1 MRSRETPLEP
11 ASLHTILAPVMI
23 TLGIDVG
30 GTFTDLV
37 MRDSRTGELRSL
49 KTPTTPPT
57 YADGV
62 MNAIGRTGAAPDA
75 IADIAHGMTVATNTA
90 LEMNGAKLGVITTRG
105 FRDVLVVGRGNRTT
119 LYDIKAVG
127 PPPLVPRAR
136 ILEVDE
142 RMTAS
147 GEVHKPLDAAQVAMA
162 AKRLSEMA
170 VEAVAVCFL
179 HSYANPE
186 HERRAAKIVNEA
198 IPGVPVSVSSDIL
211 PEYREF
217 ERFSTTALNAYVG
230 PKVSQYLDRLANSLT
245 DENINAPL
253 RIMGSNGGTWSAA
266 AMAAEPVNAM
276 LSGPA
281 GGVTASVGIAR
292 LLEQP
297 NIITYDM
304 GGTSTDACLIRNY
317 AYGMTT
323 EGHVGMWPNRAPQ
336 IEIKTVGA
344 GGGSIAYLDP
354 GKFLNVGPRSAG
366 ALPGPACYGR
376 GGTEPTVTD
385 ANVVLGRFRPD
396 LALGGEIELDE
407 GAARAAVTTLGDE
420 LGLTAERTAEGIVRL
435 AVARMTATVKEIS
448 VMRGLDPRD
457 FTLFAYGGAG
467 PLHAAD
473 IAEEL
478 GITEIVIPPMPGAFS
493 AYGLL
498 TADTRYDITRTRL
511 TRLAET
517 TLEDLQGII
526 APLREEAR
534 ARLRS
539 DGFADDDIRL
549 QVFLDMRFVG
559 QAFEL
564 TTEMPETPANI
575 EEIAEAFQAV
585 YEERYAQSDT
595 APSEI
600 VSFRVVGFG
609 GSAPIALPERPDT
622 GDATPSATRQI
633 SFDGAFIDTPILQR
647 DRLPANLTIE
657 GPAII
662 EEEGATTVVP
672 PQFSATLDRR
682 GILVLK
688 RNGHG

>member
-1 MRSRETPLEP
+1 
-11 ASLHTILAPVMI
+11 MI

-37 MRDSRTGELRSL
+37 MRDSRTGEMRSL
-49 KTPTTPPT
+49 KTPTTPPHF
-57 YADGV
+57 ANGV
-62 MNAIGRTGAAPDA
+62 LTAIRLTNAAPGD
-75 IADIAHGMTVATNTA
+75 ITDIAHGMTVATNTA

-105 FRDVLVVGRGNRTT
+105 FRDVLVVGRGNRTS
-119 LYDIKAVG
+119 LYDIKAVR
-127 PPPLVPRAR
+127 PPPLVPRQR
-136 ILEVDE
+136 VLEVDE
-142 RMTAS
+142 RMT
-147 GEVHKPLDAAQVAMA
+147 GTGDVHLPLDEDQVAA
-162 AKRLSEMA
+162 ACKRLIEMG

-179 HSYANPE
+179 HSYANPD
-186 HERRAAKIVNEA
+186 HENCAAGIVRREM
-198 IPGVPVSVSSDIL
+198 PGIAVSASSEIL

-230 PKVSQYLDRLANSLT
+230 PKVSQYLDLLASGLT
-245 DENINAPL
+245 KGGINAPL
-253 RIMGSNGGTWSAA
+253 RIMGSNGGTWSAS
-266 AMAAEPVNAM
+266 AMAQEPVNAM

-281 GGVTASVGIAR
+281 GGVTASIGIAR
-292 LLEQP
+292 LLDIP

-317 AYGMTT
+317 EYGMTT

-344 GGGSIAYLDP
+344 GGGSIAYLAP

-366 ALPGPACYGR
+366 AIPGPACYGR

-396 LALGGEIELDE
+396 LALGGEIKLDQD
-407 GAARAAVTTLGDE
+407 AAREAVLSLGEE
-420 LGLTAERTAEGIVRL
+420 LGLTPERTAEGIVRL

-467 PLHAAD
+467 PLHAAA

-498 TADTRYDITRTRL
+498 TADTRYDVTRTRL
-511 TRLAET
+511 TRLSDI
-517 TLEDLQGII
+517 TLEDLQ
-526 APLREEAR
+526 ALLQPLREEAR
-534 ARLRS
+534 ERLRR
-539 DGFADDDIRL
+539 DGFDEDDIHL
-549 QVFLDMRFVG
+549 QVFLDIRFVG

-564 TTEMPETPANI
+564 TTPMPDAPHSLN
-575 EEIAEAFQAV
+575 EIAAAFQAV

-595 APSEI
+595 APAEI
-600 VSFRVVGFG
+600 VSFRVVGLG
-609 GSAPIALPERPDT
+609 KAPSVELPEHTGNATADIETRPVSFDSTFVETAIHHREALPVNASMP
-622 GDATPSATRQI
+622 
-633 SFDGAFIDTPILQR
+633 
-647 DRLPANLTIE
+647 

-662 EEEGATTVVP
+662 EEDGATTVVP
-672 PQFSATLDRR
+672 PGFNATLDRY
-682 GILVLK
+682 GILTLRRV
-688 RNGHG
+688 NHD

>member
-1 MRSRETPLEP
+1 
-11 ASLHTILAPVMI
+11 MI

-37 MRDSRTGELRSL
+37 MRDSRTGEMRSL
-49 KTPTTPPT
+49 KTPTTPPHF
-57 YADGV
+57 ADGV
-62 MNAIGRTGAAPDA
+62 LTAIRLTNTAPGN
-75 IADIAHGMTVATNTA
+75 ITDIAHGMTVATNTA

-105 FRDVLVVGRGNRTT
+105 FRDVLVVGRGNRTI
-119 LYDIKAVG
+119 LYDIKAVR
-127 PPPLVPRAR
+127 PPPLVPRQR
-136 ILEVDE
+136 VLEVDE
-142 RMTAS
+142 RMT
-147 GEVHKPLDAAQVAMA
+147 GTGDVHLALDEGQVAA
-162 AKRLSEMA
+162 ACKRLTEMG

-179 HSYANPE
+179 HSYANSD
-186 HERRAAKIVNEA
+186 HENRAAEIVRHEM
-198 IPGVPVSVSSDIL
+198 PGIAVSVSSEIL

-230 PKVSQYLDRLANSLT
+230 PKVSQYLDLLASGLT
-245 DENINAPL
+245 DGGINAPL

-266 AMAAEPVNAM
+266 AMAHEPVNTM

-281 GGVTASVGIAR
+281 GGVTASIGIAR
-292 LLEQP
+292 LLEIP

-317 AYGMTT
+317 EYGMTT

-344 GGGSIAYLDP
+344 GGGSIAYLAP
-354 GKFLNVGPRSAG
+354 GKFLNVGPRSSG
-366 ALPGPACYGR
+366 AIPGPACYGR

-396 LALGGEIELDE
+396 LALGGEIELDQDSAHTAV
-407 GAARAAVTTLGDE
+407 AALGEE
-420 LGLTAERTAEGIVRL
+420 LGLTPERTAEGIVRL

-457 FTLFAYGGAG
+457 FTLLAYGGAG
-467 PLHAAD
+467 PLHAAA

-498 TADTRYDITRTRL
+498 TADTRYDVTRTRL
-511 TRLAET
+511 TRLSNT
-517 TLEDLQGII
+517 TLEDLQ
-526 APLREEAR
+526 ALLEPLREEAR
-534 ARLRS
+534 ERLRR
-539 DGFADDDIRL
+539 DGFTEENIRL
-549 QVFLDMRFVG
+549 QVFLDIRFVG

-564 TTEMPETPANI
+564 TTPMPDAPETLD
-575 EEIAEAFQAV
+575 EIAAAFQAV

-595 APSEI
+595 APAEI
-600 VSFRVVGFG
+600 VSFRVVGLG
-609 GSAPIALPERPDT
+609 KAPSVELPEHT
-622 GDATPSATRQI
+622 GDASADIETRSV
-633 SFDGAFIDTPILQR
+633 SFDSTFVETAIHRREALRVETAMP
-647 DRLPANLTIE
+647 

-662 EEEGATTVVP
+662 EEDGATTVVP
-672 PQFSATLDRR
+672 PGFNATLDRF
-682 GILVLK
+682 GILTLRRVD
-688 RNGHG
+688 NG

>member
-1 MRSRETPLEP
+1 
-11 ASLHTILAPVMI
+11 MI

-37 MRDSRTGELRSL
+37 MRDSRTGEMRSL
-49 KTPTTPPT
+49 KTPTTPPHF
-57 YADGV
+57 ADGV
-62 MNAIGRTGAAPDA
+62 LTAIRLTNAAPGD
-75 IADIAHGMTVATNTA
+75 ITDIAHGMTVATNTA

-105 FRDVLVVGRGNRTT
+105 FRDVLVVGRGNRTI
-119 LYDIKAVG
+119 LYDIKAVR
-127 PPPLVPRAR
+127 PPPLVPRQR
-136 ILEVDE
+136 VLEVDE
-142 RMTAS
+142 RMT
-147 GEVHKPLDAAQVAMA
+147 GTGGVHLVLDEDQVVAAC
-162 AKRLSEMA
+162 KRLTEMG

-179 HSYANPE
+179 HSYANPD
-186 HERRAAKIVNEA
+186 HENRAAEIVQREMPGIA
-198 IPGVPVSVSSDIL
+198 ISISSEIL

-230 PKVSQYLDRLANSLT
+230 PKVSQYLDLLASGLT
-245 DENINAPL
+245 EGGIDAPL

-266 AMAAEPVNAM
+266 AMAQKPVNAM

-281 GGVTASVGIAR
+281 GGVTASIGIAR
-292 LLEQP
+292 LLDIP

-317 AYGMTT
+317 EYGMTT

-344 GGGSIAYLDP
+344 GGGSIAYLAP

-366 ALPGPACYGR
+366 AIPGPACYGR

-396 LALGGEIELDE
+396 LALGGEIELDQ
-407 GAARAAVTTLGDE
+407 GAARIAVAGLGEE
-420 LGLTAERTAEGIVRL
+420 LDLTPERTAEGIVRL

-467 PLHAAD
+467 PLHAAA

-498 TADTRYDITRTRL
+498 TADTRYDVTRTRL
-511 TRLAET
+511 TRLGNT
-517 TLEDLQGII
+517 TLKDLQ
-526 APLREEAR
+526 ALLEPLREEAR
-534 ARLRS
+534 ERLRR
-539 DGFADDDIRL
+539 DGFADDDIHL
-549 QVFLDMRFVG
+549 QVFLDIRFVG

-564 TTEMPETPANI
+564 TTPMPDAPKNLD
-575 EEIAEAFQAV
+575 EIATAFQAV

-595 APSEI
+595 GPSEI
-600 VSFRVVGFG
+600 VSFRVVGLG
-609 GSAPIALPERPDT
+609 TAPSVELPEHT
-622 GDATPSATRQI
+622 GDATAKIETRMV
-633 SFDGAFIDTPILQR
+633 SFDSDFMETIIHRREVLPVDTAMP
-647 DRLPANLTIE
+647 

-662 EEEGATTVVP
+662 EEDGATTVVP
-672 PQFSATLDRR
+672 PGFNATLDRF
-682 GILVLK
+682 GILILRRI
-688 RNGHG
+688 RND

>member
-1 MRSRETPLEP
+1 
-11 ASLHTILAPVMI
+11 MI

-37 MRDSRTGELRSL
+37 MRDSRTGEMRSL
-49 KTPTTPPT
+49 KTPTTPPHF
-57 YADGV
+57 ANGV
-62 MNAIGRTGAAPDA
+62 LTAIRLTNAAPSD
-75 IADIAHGMTVATNTA
+75 ITDIAHGMTVATNTA

-105 FRDVLVVGRGNRTT
+105 FRDVLVVGRGNRTS
-119 LYDIKAVG
+119 LYDIKAVR
-127 PPPLVPRAR
+127 PPPLVPRQR
-136 ILEVDE
+136 VLEVDE
-142 RMTAS
+142 RMT
-147 GEVHKPLDAAQVAMA
+147 GTGDVHLPLDEDQVAA
-162 AKRLSEMA
+162 ACKRLIEMG

-179 HSYANPE
+179 HSYANPD
-186 HERRAAKIVNEA
+186 HENCAAGIVRREM
-198 IPGVPVSVSSDIL
+198 PGIAVSASSEIL

-230 PKVSQYLDRLANSLT
+230 PKVSQYLDLLASGLT
-245 DENINAPL
+245 KGGINAPL
-253 RIMGSNGGTWSAA
+253 RIMGSNGGTWSAS
-266 AMAAEPVNAM
+266 AMAQEPVNAM

-281 GGVTASVGIAR
+281 GGVTASIGIAR
-292 LLEQP
+292 LLDIP

-317 AYGMTT
+317 EYGMTT

-344 GGGSIAYLDP
+344 GGGSIAYLAP

-366 ALPGPACYGR
+366 AIPGPACYGR

-396 LALGGEIELDE
+396 LALGGEIKLDQD
-407 GAARAAVTTLGDE
+407 AAREAVLSLGEE
-420 LGLTAERTAEGIVRL
+420 LGLTPERTAEGIVRL

-467 PLHAAD
+467 PLHAAA

-498 TADTRYDITRTRL
+498 TADTRYDVTRTRL
-511 TRLAET
+511 TRLSDI
-517 TLEDLQGII
+517 TLEDLQ
-526 APLREEAR
+526 ALLQPLREEAR
-534 ARLRS
+534 ERLRR
-539 DGFADDDIRL
+539 DGFDEDDIHL
-549 QVFLDMRFVG
+549 QVFLDIRFVG

-564 TTEMPETPANI
+564 TTPMPDAPHSLN
-575 EEIAEAFQAV
+575 EIAAAFQAV

-595 APSEI
+595 APAEI
-600 VSFRVVGFG
+600 VSFRVVGLG
-609 GSAPIALPERPDT
+609 KAPSVELPEHTGNATADIETRPVSFDSTFVETAIHRREALPVNASMP
-622 GDATPSATRQI
+622 
-633 SFDGAFIDTPILQR
+633 
-647 DRLPANLTIE
+647 

-662 EEEGATTVVP
+662 EEDGATTVVP
-672 PQFSATLDRR
+672 PGFNATLDRY
-682 GILVLK
+682 GILTLRRV
-688 RNGHG
+688 NHD

>member
-1 MRSRETPLEP
+1 
-11 ASLHTILAPVMI
+11 MI

-37 MRDSRTGELRSL
+37 MRDSRTGEMRSL
-49 KTPTTPPT
+49 KTPTTPPHF
-57 YADGV
+57 ADGV
-62 MNAIGRTGAAPDA
+62 LTAIRLTNAAPGD
-75 IADIAHGMTVATNTA
+75 ITDIAHGMTVATNTA

-105 FRDVLVVGRGNRTT
+105 FRDVLVVGRGNRTI
-119 LYDIKAVG
+119 LYDIKAVR
-127 PPPLVPRAR
+127 PPPLVPRQR
-136 ILEVDE
+136 VLEVDE
-142 RMTAS
+142 RMT
-147 GEVHKPLDAAQVAMA
+147 GTGGVHLVLDEDQVVAAC
-162 AKRLSEMA
+162 KRLTEMG

-179 HSYANPE
+179 HSYANPD
-186 HERRAAKIVNEA
+186 HENRAAEIVQREMPGIA
-198 IPGVPVSVSSDIL
+198 ISISSEIL

-230 PKVSQYLDRLANSLT
+230 PKVSQYLDLLASGLT
-245 DENINAPL
+245 EGGIDAPL

-266 AMAAEPVNAM
+266 AMAQKPVNAM

-281 GGVTASVGIAR
+281 GGVTASIGIAR
-292 LLEQP
+292 LLDIP

-317 AYGMTT
+317 EYGMTT

-344 GGGSIAYLDP
+344 GGGSIAYLAP

-366 ALPGPACYGR
+366 AIPGPACYGR

-396 LALGGEIELDE
+396 LALGGEIELDQ
-407 GAARAAVTTLGDE
+407 GAARIAVAGLGEE
-420 LGLTAERTAEGIVRL
+420 LDLTPERTAEGIVRL

-467 PLHAAD
+467 PLHAAA

-498 TADTRYDITRTRL
+498 TADTRYDVTRTRL
-511 TRLAET
+511 TRLGNT
-517 TLEDLQGII
+517 TLKDLQ
-526 APLREEAR
+526 ALLEPLREEAR
-534 ARLRS
+534 ERLRR
-539 DGFADDDIRL
+539 DGFADDDIHL
-549 QVFLDMRFVG
+549 QVFLDIRFVG

-564 TTEMPETPANI
+564 TTPMPDAPKNLD
-575 EEIAEAFQAV
+575 EIATAFQAV

-595 APSEI
+595 GPSEI
-600 VSFRVVGFG
+600 VSFRVVGLG
-609 GSAPIALPERPDT
+609 TAPSVELPEHT
-622 GDATPSATRQI
+622 GDATAKIETRMV
-633 SFDGAFIDTPILQR
+633 SFDSDFMETIIHRREVLPVDTATP
-647 DRLPANLTIE
+647 

-662 EEEGATTVVP
+662 EEDGATTVVP
-672 PQFSATLDRR
+672 PGFNATLDRF
-682 GILVLK
+682 GILILRRI
-688 RNGHG
+688 RND

>member
-1 MRSRETPLEP
+1 
-11 ASLHTILAPVMI
+11 MI

-119 LYDIKAVG
+119 LYDIKAVR

-147 GEVHKPLDAAQVAMA
+147 GQVHKPLDAAQVAMA
-162 AKRLSEMA
+162 AKRLSEMG
-170 VEAVAVCFL
+170 VEAIAVCFL
-179 HSYANPE
+179 HSYANSD
-186 HERRAAKIVNEA
+186 HERRAAEIVSQA
-198 IPGVPVSVSSDIL
+198 MPGIPVSVSSDIL

-230 PKVSQYLDRLANSLT
+230 PKVSQYLDRLASGLT

-281 GGVTASVGIAR
+281 GGVTASVGISR
-292 LLEQP
+292 LLERP

-304 GGTSTDACLIRNY
+304 GGTSTDACLIRDY

-354 GKFLNVGPRSAG
+354 GNFLNVGPRSAG

-407 GAARAAVTTLGDE
+407 DAARAAVTTLGNE
-420 LGLTAERTAEGIVRL
+420 LELSAERTAEGIVRL

-498 TADTRYDITRTRL
+498 TADTRYDVTRTRL

-526 APLREEAR
+526 EPLREEAR
-534 ARLRS
+534 ERLRR
-539 DGFADDDIRL
+539 DGFKDDDIRL

-585 YEERYAQSDT
+585 YKERYAQSDT

-609 GSAPIALPERPDT
+609 GSAPVALPERSDG

-647 DRLPANLTIE
+647 DRLPAGRTIK

-662 EEEGATTVVP
+662 EEAGATTVVP
-672 PQFSATLDRR
+672 PQFSATLDRQ

>member
-1 MRSRETPLEP
+1 
-11 ASLHTILAPVMI
+11 MI

-37 MRDSRTGELRSL
+37 MRNSRTGEMRSL
-49 KTPTTPPT
+49 KTPTTPPHF
-57 YADGV
+57 ANGV
-62 MNAIGRTGAAPDA
+62 LTAIRLTNTPPGDITG
-75 IADIAHGMTVATNTA
+75 IAHGMTVATNTA

-105 FRDVLVVGRGNRTT
+105 FRDVLVVGRGNRTI
-119 LYDIKAVG
+119 LYDIKTVR
-127 PPPLVPRAR
+127 PPPLVPRQR

-142 RMTAS
+142 RMT
-147 GEVHKPLDAAQVAMA
+147 GTGDVHLALDEDQVVGAC
-162 AKRLSEMA
+162 KRLLEMG

-179 HSYANPE
+179 HSYANPD
-186 HERRAAKIVNEA
+186 HENRAAEIVRCEM
-198 IPGVPVSVSSDIL
+198 PGISISVSSEIL

-230 PKVSQYLDRLANSLT
+230 PKVSQYLELLASGLT
-245 DENINAPL
+245 EGGINAPL
-253 RIMGSNGGTWSAA
+253 RIMGSNGGTWSAS
-266 AMAAEPVNAM
+266 AMAQEPVNAM

-281 GGVTASVGIAR
+281 GGVTASIGIAR
-292 LLEQP
+292 LLDMP

-317 AYGMTT
+317 EYGMTT

-336 IEIKTVGA
+336 IEINTVGA
-344 GGGSIAYLDP
+344 GGGSIAYLAP
-354 GKFLNVGPRSAG
+354 GKFLNVGPRSSG

-396 LALGGEIELDE
+396 LALGGEIKLDQD
-407 GAARAAVTTLGDE
+407 AARAAVANLGAE
-420 LGLTAERTAEGIVRL
+420 LGLTPERTAEGIVRL

-467 PLHAAD
+467 PLHAAA

-478 GITEIVIPPMPGAFS
+478 GITEIVIPPMPGVFS

-498 TADTRYDITRTRL
+498 TADTRYDVTRTRL
-511 TRLAET
+511 TRLGDI
-517 TLEDLQGII
+517 TLEGLQGLLE
-526 APLREEAR
+526 PLRDEAR
-534 ARLRS
+534 ERLRR
-539 DGFADDDIRL
+539 DGFAEGDINL
-549 QVFLDMRFVG
+549 QVFLDIRFVG

-564 TTEMPETPANI
+564 TTPMPDAPQSLN
-575 EEIAEAFQAV
+575 EIAAAFQAV

-595 APSEI
+595 APAEI
-600 VSFRVVGFG
+600 VSFRVVGLG
-609 GSAPIALPERPDT
+609 KAPSVELPQHT
-622 GDATPSATRQI
+622 GDATADMNTRPV
-633 SFDGAFIDTPILQR
+633 SFDSTFVETAIHHRGALLVNTAMP
-647 DRLPANLTIE
+647 

-662 EEEGATTVVP
+662 EEDGSTTVVP
-672 PQFSATLDRR
+672 PGFSATLDGF
-682 GILVLK
+682 GILTLRK
-688 RNGHG
+688 MNHD

>member
-1 MRSRETPLEP
+1 
-11 ASLHTILAPVMI
+11 MI

-105 FRDVLVVGRGNRTT
+105 FRDVLVVGRGNRTA
-119 LYDIKAVG
+119 LYDIKAVR

-170 VEAVAVCFL
+170 VEAVAVCFP
-179 HSYANPE
+179 HSYANPD
-186 HERRAAKIVNEA
+186 HERRAAEIVSQGM
-198 IPGVPVSVSSDIL
+198 PGVPVSVSSDIL

-230 PKVSQYLDRLANSLT
+230 PKVSQYLDRLASGLT
-245 DENINAPL
+245 DQNIEAPL

-292 LLEQP
+292 LLERP

-407 GAARAAVTTLGDE
+407 DAARAVTTLGDE

-498 TADTRYDITRTRL
+498 TADTRYDTTRTRL

-517 TLEDLQGII
+517 TLEDLQ
-526 APLREEAR
+526 
-534 ARLRS
+534 
-539 DGFADDDIRL
+539 
-549 QVFLDMRFVG
+549 
-559 QAFEL
+559 
-564 TTEMPETPANI
+564 
-575 EEIAEAFQAV
+575 
-585 YEERYAQSDT
+585 
-595 APSEI
+595 
-600 VSFRVVGFG
+600 
-609 GSAPIALPERPDT
+609 
-622 GDATPSATRQI
+622 
-633 SFDGAFIDTPILQR
+633 
-647 DRLPANLTIE
+647 
-657 GPAII
+657 AII
-662 EEEGATTVVP
+662 EPLRGRSAHKAATRRVRRRRHSP
-672 PQFSATLDRR
+672 PGISRHAVRR
-682 GILVLK
+682 ASLRTHDG
-688 RNGHG
+688 NAGDAGEH

>member
-1 MRSRETPLEP
+1 
-11 ASLHTILAPVMI
+11 
-23 TLGIDVG
+23 
-30 GTFTDLV
+30 
-37 MRDSRTGELRSL
+37 MRDSRTGKMRSL
-49 KTPTTPPT
+49 KTPTTPPHF
-57 YADGV
+57 ANGV
-62 MNAIGRTGAAPDA
+62 LMAIRLTGTAPGD
-75 IADIAHGMTVATNTA
+75 ITDIAHGMTVATNTA

-119 LYDIKAVG
+119 LYDIKTVR
-127 PPPLVPRAR
+127 PPPLVPRQR

-142 RMTAS
+142 RMTGS
-147 GEVHKPLDAAQVAMA
+147 GDIHMALDEDQVAA
-162 AKRLSEMA
+162 ACKRLTEMG

-179 HSYANPE
+179 HSYANAE
-186 HERRAAKIVNEA
+186 HEKRAAEIVRSEM
-198 IPGVPVSVSSDIL
+198 PGISISVSSEIL

-230 PKVSQYLDRLANSLT
+230 PKVSQYLDLLASGLT
-245 DENINAPL
+245 DGGINAPL

-266 AMAAEPVNAM
+266 AMAQEPVNAM

-281 GGVTASVGIAR
+281 GGVTASIGIAR
-292 LLEQP
+292 LLDVP
-297 NIITYDM
+297 DIITYDM

-317 AYGMTT
+317 EYGMTT

-344 GGGSIAYLDP
+344 GGGSIAYLAP
-354 GKFLNVGPRSAG
+354 GKFLNVGPRSSG
-366 ALPGPACYGR
+366 AIPGPACYGR

-407 GAARAAVTTLGDE
+407 DAAREAVASLGKE
-420 LGLTAERTAEGIVRL
+420 LGLTTERTAEGVVRL
-435 AVARMTATVKEIS
+435 AVSRMTATVKEIS

-467 PLHAAD
+467 PLHAAA

-498 TADTRYDITRTRL
+498 TADTRYDVTRTRL
-511 TRLAET
+511 TRLSDI
-517 TLEDLQGII
+517 TLEDLQGLLE
-526 APLREEAR
+526 PLREEAR
-534 ARLRS
+534 ERLRR
-539 DGFADDDIRL
+539 DGFDEDNIQL
-549 QVFLDMRFVG
+549 QVYLDIRFVG

-564 TTEMPETPANI
+564 TTPMPEAPQSLD
-575 EEIAEAFQAV
+575 EIAAAFQEV

-595 APSEI
+595 AAAEI
-600 VSFRVVGFG
+600 VSFRVVGLGKGPSVELPEHAGDDVVDPETRPVSFD
-609 GSAPIALPERPDT
+609 SMFMETAIYNREALPVDT
-622 GDATPSATRQI
+622 VIA
-633 SFDGAFIDTPILQR
+633 
-647 DRLPANLTIE
+647 

-662 EEEGATTVVP
+662 EEDGATTVVP
-672 PQFSATLDRR
+672 PGFSATMDVF
-682 GILVLK
+682 GILTL
-688 RNGHG
+688 RRANHD

>member
-1 MRSRETPLEP
+1 
-11 ASLHTILAPVMI
+11 MI

-37 MRDSRTGELRSL
+37 MRDSRTGEMRSL

-57 YADGV
+57 FADGV
-62 MNAIGRTGAAPDA
+62 LRAIQLTAASPGE
-75 IADIAHGMTVATNTA
+75 ITDIAHGMTVATNTA
-90 LEMNGAKLGVITTRG
+90 LEMNGARLGVITTRG
-105 FRDVLVVGRGNRTT
+105 FRDVLVVGRGNRTI
-119 LYDIKAVG
+119 LYDIKAVR
-127 PPPLVPRAR
+127 PPPLVPRRR
-136 ILEVDE
+136 IVEVDE
-142 RMTAS
+142 RMT
-147 GEVHKPLDAAQVAMA
+147 GTGDVHLALDEAQVMA
-162 AKRLSEMA
+162 ACARLAEMD
-170 VEAVAVCFL
+170 VEAVAICFL
-179 HSYANPE
+179 HSYANPV
-186 HERRAAKIVNEA
+186 HENRAAEIVRREM
-198 IPGVPVSVSSDIL
+198 PGVPISVSSEIL

-230 PKVSQYLDRLANSLT
+230 PKVSQYLDRLSSGLNDT
-245 DENINAPL
+245 GIDAPL

-266 AMAAEPVNAM
+266 AMAHEPVNAM

-281 GGVTASVGIAR
+281 GGVTASIGIAR
-292 LLEQP
+292 LLDRP

-304 GGTSTDACLIRNY
+304 GGTSTDACLIRNFE
-317 AYGMTT
+317 YGMTT

-354 GKFLNVGPRSAG
+354 GNFLNVGPRSSG
-366 ALPGPACYGR
+366 AIPGPACYGR

-396 LALGGEIELDE
+396 LALGGEIDLDE
-407 GAARAAVTTLGDE
+407 DAARSAVASLGE
-420 LGLTAERTAEGIVRL
+420 KLNLTPERTAEGIVRL

-467 PLHAAD
+467 PLHAAA

-478 GITEIVIPPMPGAFS
+478 GIKEIVIPPMPGAFS
-493 AYGLL
+493 AFGLL

-511 TRLAET
+511 TPLQDTTLAELQAF
-517 TLEDLQGII
+517 LE
-526 APLREEAR
+526 PLREEAR
-534 ARLRS
+534 SRLRR
-539 DGFADDDIRL
+539 DGFDDNDIRL

-564 TTEMPETPANI
+564 TTSMPDNPESL
-575 EEIAEAFQAV
+575 EEIAAAFQAV

-595 APSEI
+595 APAEI

-609 GSAPIALPERPDT
+609 SAPSVELPEHTASSEADSP
-622 GDATPSATRQI
+622 ATRSI
-633 SFDGAFIDTPILQR
+633 SFDSKFVDTAIHR
-647 DRLPANLTIE
+647 RESLPVDQAIS
-657 GPAII
+657 GPVII
-662 EEEGATTVVP
+662 EEDGATTVVP
-672 PQFSATLDRR
+672 PGFDATMDKY
-682 GILVLK
+682 GILILR
-688 RNGHG
+688 RNADG

>member
-1 MRSRETPLEP
+1 
-11 ASLHTILAPVMI
+11 MI

-57 YADGV
+57 FADGV
-62 MNAIGRTGAAPDA
+62 LTAIRLTDVSPGDIG
-75 IADIAHGMTVATNTA
+75 DIAHGMTVATNTA

-105 FRDVLVVGRGNRTT
+105 FRDVLVVGRGNRTI
-119 LYDIKAVG
+119 LYDIKAVR
-127 PPPLVPRAR
+127 PPPLVPRQR
-136 ILEVDE
+136 VLEVDE
-142 RMTAS
+142 RMTGQ
-147 GEVHKPLDAAQVAMA
+147 GEVHLTLDEDQVSAACT
-162 AKRLSEMA
+162 RLKELG

-179 HSYANPE
+179 HSYANPD
-186 HERRAAKIVNEA
+186 HEQRAAEIVRRDL
-198 IPGVPVSVSSDIL
+198 PGIPVSVSSDIL

-230 PKVSQYLDRLANSLT
+230 PKVSQYLDRLSAGLM
-245 DENINAPL
+245 DEGIDAPL

-281 GGVTASVGIAR
+281 GGVTASIGIAR
-292 LLEQP
+292 MLEMP

-317 AYGMTT
+317 EYGMTT

-354 GKFLNVGPRSAG
+354 GNFLNVGPRSSG

-396 LALGGEIELDE
+396 LALGGEIVLDE
-407 GAARAAVTTLGDE
+407 TAAQNAVADLGAQLD
-420 LGLTAERTAEGIVRL
+420 LTPERTAEGIVRL

-467 PLHAAD
+467 PLHAAA

-498 TADTRYDITRTRL
+498 TADTRYDVTRTRL
-511 TRLAET
+511 TRLEDT
-517 TLEDLQGII
+517 TLEGLQEFLE
-526 APLREEAR
+526 PLREEAR
-534 ARLRS
+534 ERLRR
-539 DGFADDDIRL
+539 DGFKDDDIHL
-549 QVFLDMRFVG
+549 HVFLDMRFIG

-564 TTEMPETPANI
+564 TTPMPDAPKNLD
-575 EEIAEAFQAV
+575 EIAAAFQAV
-585 YEERYAQSDT
+585 YEERYAQTDT
-595 APSEI
+595 APAEI
-600 VSFRVVGFG
+600 VSFRVVGL
-609 GSAPIALPERPDT
+609 GSAESVQLPEHSV
-622 GDATPSATRQI
+622 DAESAKPETRQV
-633 SFDGAFIDTPILQR
+633 SFDSAFVETVIHRRDT
-647 DRLPANLTIE
+647 LPVETAIP

-662 EEEGATTVVP
+662 EEDGATTVVP
-672 PQFSATLDRR
+672 PGFAATLDRH
-682 GILVLK
+682 GILIL
-688 RNGHG
+688 RRGDDD

>member
-1 MRSRETPLEP
+1 
-11 ASLHTILAPVMI
+11 MI

-37 MRDSRTGELRSL
+37 MRDARTGEMRSL
-49 KTPTTPPT
+49 KTPTTPPHF
-57 YADGV
+57 ANGV
-62 MNAIGRTGAAPDA
+62 LNAIRLTNAATG
-75 IADIAHGMTVATNTA
+75 DITGISHGMTVATNTA

-119 LYDIKAVG
+119 LYDIKTIR
-127 PPPLVPRAR
+127 PPPLVPRQH

-142 RMTAS
+142 RMTGS
-147 GEVHKPLDAAQVAMA
+147 GDIHLALDEDQVALA
-162 AKRLSEMA
+162 CKRLKEMG

-179 HSYANPE
+179 HSYANAE
-186 HERRAAKIVNEA
+186 HENRAAEIVRREMPD
-198 IPGVPVSVSSDIL
+198 IPVSVSSEIL

-230 PKVSQYLDRLANSLT
+230 PKVSQYLDLLASGLT
-245 DENINAPL
+245 EGGVSAPL
-253 RIMGSNGGTWSAA
+253 RIMGSNGGAWSAA
-266 AMAAEPVNAM
+266 AMAKEPVNAL

-281 GGVTASVGIAR
+281 GGVTASIGIAR
-292 LLEQP
+292 RLNIP

-317 AYGMTT
+317 EYGMTT

-336 IEIKTVGA
+336 IEIQTVGA
-344 GGGSIAYLDP
+344 GGGSIAYIDP
-354 GKFLNVGPRSAG
+354 GKFLNVGPRSSG
-366 ALPGPACYGR
+366 AIPGPACYGR

-396 LALGGEIELDE
+396 LALGGEIELDQD
-407 GAARAAVTTLGDE
+407 AAREAVAKLGKE
-420 LGLTAERTAEGIVRL
+420 LGLTPERAAEGIIHL

-457 FTLFAYGGAG
+457 FTLLAYGGAG
-467 PLHAAD
+467 PLHAAA

-498 TADTRYDITRTRL
+498 TADTRYDVTRTRL
-511 TRLAET
+511 TRLGDI
-517 TLEDLQGII
+517 TLEDLQGLLE
-526 APLREEAR
+526 PLREEAR
-534 ARLRS
+534 ERLRR
-539 DGFADDDIRL
+539 DGFDEDDIHL
-549 QVFLDMRFVG
+549 QVFLDLRFVG

-564 TTEMPETPANI
+564 TTQMPDAPQSLD
-575 EEIAEAFQAV
+575 EIATAFQAV

-595 APSEI
+595 APAEI
-600 VSFRVVGFG
+600 VSFRVVGLG
-609 GSAPIALPERPDT
+609 KTPSVELPEHTCDLII
-622 GDATPSATRQI
+622 TPATRPV
-633 SFDGAFIDTPILQR
+633 SFDSTFVETAIHNR
-647 DRLPANLTIE
+647 ESLPVNTVMT

-662 EEEGATTVVP
+662 EEDGATTVVSP
-672 PQFSATLDRR
+672 GFTATQDVC
-682 GILVLK
+682 GILTL
-688 RNGHG
+688 RRADHD